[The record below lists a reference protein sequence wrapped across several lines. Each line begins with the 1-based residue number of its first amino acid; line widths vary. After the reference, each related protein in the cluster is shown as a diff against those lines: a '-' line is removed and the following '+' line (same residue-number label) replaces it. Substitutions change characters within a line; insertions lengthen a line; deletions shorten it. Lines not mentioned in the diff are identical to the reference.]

1 MIHWQKSTVPPQ
13 LQAGELHIWK
23 IELDYD
29 SGHWQPL
36 MALLSNDEQIKADR
50 FRFEKLRL
58 RYIAG
63 RVALR
68 KLLGGYIGCAPEA
81 LIFVY
86 NDYGKPSL
94 QKVDSGLC
102 FNVTHSGETML
113 AAFALNSKIGI
124 DIEAIQQNI
133 DCMDICQRWF
143 SVQESNALRDLPEEE
158 RIGAFFRVWT
168 RKEAYIKARGI
179 GLSYPLNRFSV
190 SLDETAPALLEH
202 QDCSQEMKLWQIYNI
217 EVSSAYS
224 AAVVLEAA
232 RWEIHHYYFQLLRK

>member
-1 MIHWQKSTVPPQ
+1 MIHWQKTAVPPQ

-36 MALLSNDEQIKADR
+36 MALLSNDEQIKADH

-63 RVALR
+63 RAVLR
-68 KLLGGYIGCAPEA
+68 KLLGGYIGCEPEA

-94 QKVDSGLC
+94 QNVDSGLR
-102 FNVTHSGETML
+102 FNVSHSGETML

-124 DIEAIQQNI
+124 DIETIQQNI
-133 DCMDICQRWF
+133 DCMDICQHWF
-143 SVQESNALRDLPEEE
+143 SVQESDALRDLPEEK

-190 SLDETAPALLEH
+190 SMDETAPALLEH
-202 QDCSQEMKLWQIYNI
+202 QDCAQEMKSWQIYNI

-224 AAVVLEAA
+224 AAVAIEAA
-232 RWEIHHYYFQLLRK
+232 RWDIRHYDLEQLRK

>member
-1 MIHWQKSTVPPQ
+1 MIHWQKTAVPPQ

-36 MALLSNDEQIKADR
+36 MALLSNDEQIKADS

-63 RVALR
+63 RAALR
-68 KLLGGYIGCAPEA
+68 KLLGGYIGCETEA
-81 LIFVY
+81 VSFVY

-94 QKVDSGLC
+94 QDVDSGLR
-102 FNVTHSGETML
+102 FNVSHSGEIML

-133 DCMDICQRWF
+133 DCMDICQCWF
-143 SVQESNALRDLPEEE
+143 SVQESNALRNLPEEK

-202 QDCSQEMKLWQIYNI
+202 QDCSQEMKSWQIYNI

-224 AAVVLEAA
+224 AAIVIEAA
-232 RWEIHHYYFQLLRK
+232 RWDIRHYNFEHLRK